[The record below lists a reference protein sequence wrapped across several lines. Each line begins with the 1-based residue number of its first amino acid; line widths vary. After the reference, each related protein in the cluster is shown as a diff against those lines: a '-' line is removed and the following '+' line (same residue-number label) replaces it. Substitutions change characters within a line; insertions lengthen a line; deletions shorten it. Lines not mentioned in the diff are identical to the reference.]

1 MTSVSFSRKNLLET
15 ADLVSSIAHVPI
27 TMIDTGSS
35 RFASYGYR
43 SVDGNNQIAMF
54 DICQSHLRALQQ
66 SGVMSGSDCLTAR
79 AGDTPFDCLAKSF
92 SWLKTLYLVPVRAE
106 GDAQEV
112 RAWLCLLSD
121 SNAALSPEKKQSI
134 SFCASLLASTFG
146 STHVQVD
153 EAIVESNKML
163 SAVSQAL
170 AEYIRSETSANPFD
184 VMLSH
189 LLKIS
194 HSEYGFIGE
203 VLHSEQN
210 GDPYLK
216 THAITNIAWDE
227 TTNKFFDDNVAAG
240 LTFANLNTLFGHV
253 MTTGQPVISNLPAND
268 PRRGGLPAGHPALNA
283 FMGLPIYSG
292 VELIGMVGIANRP
305 NGYDQSVAMNLELLL
320 ATCSNLILAFRA
332 EPGRYLAQQQLVSSE
347 EALRALVESAAD
359 GIFQIGGNGLIERAN
374 RSMETMFGLTS
385 EQLIGMPAADLFDT
399 KNLREFQCMLD
410 YDTVSDSSGRG
421 VRKEFSAIR
430 GNVELF
436 DVEITVSAMQPTESH
451 RFVAIARDISAWKK
465 IREELLVAKAQAES
479 GNKAKGEFLA
489 NMSHE
494 VRTPLNGVI
503 GMTELVLGTKL
514 DAEQRDYLE
523 TIRDSGLS
531 LLRLLNDILDF
542 SKIDAGQLALDK
554 APFDIRQSLAPVIHE
569 FELRAEQKGLDF
581 VYQIEDSIP
590 DILIGDPLRL
600 RQVLVNLIS
609 NAIKFT
615 HSGQVAVNIKQKFR
629 SDCSVIVEFVI
640 SDNGIGITPSQQ
652 SAIFKAFTQADTSI
666 SRKYGGSGL
675 GLVISSNL
683 LKLMGGEIQVS
694 SKLGKGSTFSFQLS
708 LEIGAADLSEA
719 ALEPNI
725 NDGSIPVIVKRRGIP
740 PALKVLMAEDNF
752 VNQKLMKT
760 MLTKA
765 GHEVFLANNGVE
777 AVALYKAITFDLI
790 LMDLQMPE
798 MDGAQATALI
808 RLLES
813 QLGRRTPII
822 AVTAHAMVGDEE
834 MCLANG
840 MDAYISKP
848 VSASALNALLASY
861 ANELLTEPL

>member
-1 MTSVSFSRKNLLET
+1 MTSFSFSRKNLLET

-134 SFCASLLASTFG
+134 SFCASLLASTCG

-163 SAVSQAL
+163 SAVGQAL

-332 EPGRYLAQQQLVSSE
+332 ERGRYLAQQQLVSSE

-436 DVEITVSAMQPTESH
+436 DVEITVSPMQLTESH

>member
-134 SFCASLLASTFG
+134 SFCASLLASTCG